1 MSDDSRKGSGA
12 AISVEEFDRLF
23 DGGEVDVLPYCDVE
37 NARIVSPETRTVAVD
52 LPVRVF
58 DALEQES
65 GQTGTSVEDLIETW
79 IEERVAA
86 GR

>member
-1 MSDDSRKGSGA
+1 MSGDSEQDSGA
-12 AISVEEFDRLF
+12 AISAEEFDRLF
-23 DGGEVDVLPYCDVE
+23 DEGEVDILQYCDVE
-37 NARIVSPETRTVAVD
+37 NARVVGRETRTVAVD
-52 LPVRVF
+52 LPIQVF

-65 GQTGTSVEDLIETW
+65 GQMGTSVQSLVETW

>member
-1 MSDDSRKGSGA
+1 MSGDSKQGSGA

-23 DGGEVDVLPYCDVE
+23 DEGEVDILQYCDVE
-37 NARIVSPETRTVAVD
+37 NARVVGPETRTVAVD
-52 LPVRVF
+52 LPIQVF

-65 GQTGTSVEDLIETW
+65 GQMGTSVQGLVETW
-79 IEERVAA
+79 IEERAAA